1 LVLSSGA
8 NRLVS
13 LVVIGSGVFIFS
25 DAGKVTFS
33 INFSIFDIEDISLC
47 KINLLFRFTNIMEK
61 DTQNNNSAGDNSIN
75 EQKSD
80 INKDIKKRM
89 DRYEEKIKSTEAPAG
104 DATRSDE

>member
-1 LVLSSGA
+1 
-8 NRLVS
+8 
-13 LVVIGSGVFIFS
+13 
-25 DAGKVTFS
+25 
-33 INFSIFDIEDISLC
+33 
-47 KINLLFRFTNIMEK
+47 MEK
-61 DTQNNNSAGDNSIN
+61 DTQNNNSVGDNSIN